1 MRLAEKREWM
11 ALPYDPA
18 PAIEVPEYRNV
29 LWLSPQ
35 RQKLHSRSENRG
47 RYTDFYCIQQFGS
60 PGLPHIPK
68 TG

>member
-18 PAIEVPEYRNV
+18 PAIEVPEYSEKNV

-35 RQKLHSRSENRG
+35 R
-47 RYTDFYCIQQFGS
+47 
-60 PGLPHIPK
+60 
-68 TG
+68 